1 MADEKRT
8 HKGWYRALSDKV
20 EKDEPLSITES
31 MLLCLHNIQNH
42 LHEIRQDTRE
52 SRQAT
57 EHVEGMLGAL
67 DNLAATVTQAS
78 GIPYARSTAVRSAL
92 DEQRDRERMSALQGG
107 ER

>member
-42 LHEIRQDTRE
+42 LYEIKRETRE
-52 SRQAT
+52 TREAT

-67 DNLAATVTQAS
+67 DNLAATMTQAS
-78 GIPYARSTAVRSAL
+78 GIPYASSGAVRQAL
-92 DEQRDRERMSALQGG
+92 DEQRERARMAALSGDG
-107 ER
+107 